1 MQLLFQPF
9 LLSSVSLFRHC
20 TSLFFALRNFSLH
33 LHLKLVFQ
41 NLGLEPQIF
50 LFFRNALLLTTLLRL
65 IAHFKEIRH
74 VFLQVLHNFA
84 GLFIHC
90 DLEPCF
96 FKYRID
102 LAADDFVANRG
113 LLLNDASLPLND
125 FLPQDLVIKWR
136 INDTVKDN
144 CRNQVGFT
152 LLFQF
157 KQLLFR
163 VDTSLAVRGFGA
175 DADH

>member
-1 MQLLFQPF
+1 M
-9 LLSSVSLFRHC
+9 
-20 TSLFFALRNFSLH
+20 TY
-33 LHLKLVFQ
+33 K
-41 NLGLEPQIF
+41 
-50 LFFRNALLLTTLLRL
+50 NA
-65 IAHFKEIRH
+65 FGK
-74 VFLQVLHNFA
+74 QQS
-84 GLFIHC
+84 
-90 DLEPCF
+90 D
-96 FKYRID
+96 ID

-136 INDTVKDN
+136 INDTVKGN

-163 VDTSLAVRGFGA
+163 VDTSLTVRGFGA